1 MCSYYSPPKTLL
13 VIFQYIYRVR
23 SCLMQH
29 HKAKGGVPLR
39 QRQQSLEEGESKFPD
54 TGHAHQ
60 KIETLEAEKSPGN
73 ENDQEREEAVSD
85 GVISGR
91 RHQSVQRIIK

>member
-1 MCSYYSPPKTLL
+1 
-13 VIFQYIYRVR
+13 
-23 SCLMQH
+23 MQH

-39 QRQQSLEEGESKFPD
+39 QRQQSQEEGEYKSPD
-54 TGHAHQ
+54 SGHAHQ
-60 KIETLEAEKSPGN
+60 KIEILEAEKSPGN

-85 GVISGR
+85 GAISGR

>member
-1 MCSYYSPPKTLL
+1 
-13 VIFQYIYRVR
+13 
-23 SCLMQH
+23 MQH

-39 QRQQSLEEGESKFPD
+39 QRQQSQEEGEYKSPD
-54 TGHAHQ
+54 SGHTHQ
-60 KIETLEAEKSPGN
+60 KIEILEAEKSPGN

-85 GVISGR
+85 GAISGR

>member
-1 MCSYYSPPKTLL
+1 
-13 VIFQYIYRVR
+13 
-23 SCLMQH
+23 MQH

-39 QRQQSLEEGESKFPD
+39 QRQQSLEEGESKSPD
-54 TGHAHQ
+54 SGHAHQ
-60 KIETLEAEKSPGN
+60 KIEILEAEKSPGN

-85 GVISGR
+85 GAISGR

>member
-1 MCSYYSPPKTLL
+1 
-13 VIFQYIYRVR
+13 
-23 SCLMQH
+23 MQH

-39 QRQQSLEEGESKFPD
+39 QRQQSQEEGENKSPD
-54 TGHAHQ
+54 SGHAHQ
-60 KIETLEAEKSPGN
+60 KIEILEAEKSPGN

>member
-1 MCSYYSPPKTLL
+1 
-13 VIFQYIYRVR
+13 
-23 SCLMQH
+23 MQH

-39 QRQQSLEEGESKFPD
+39 QRQQSLEEGEYKSPD
-54 TGHAHQ
+54 SGHAHQ
-60 KIETLEAEKSPGN
+60 KIEILEAEKSPGN

-85 GVISGR
+85 EVISGR